1 MHPATQSCLTKL
13 LLFGKLDFSGQ
24 RHIAA
29 DMYERNVLAG
39 EILIKEGDTG
49 ALQHLICAFEAVV
62 QWMNLLSLQ
71 QMLCNPKI
79 LRVLSICA
87 NRVCT

>member
-49 ALQHLICAFEAVV
+49 ALQHLVCAFGVLV
-62 QWMNLLSLQ
+62 QW
-71 QMLCNPKI
+71 
-79 LRVLSICA
+79 
-87 NRVCT
+87 